1 MLHVDKLKPFY
12 QTLSARYARFIYTN
26 TYIAVLTLLSV
37 AAFIFDLEII
47 MLFILTFVFAL
58 HLVLVKDLL
67 PIFVPLLLIGM
78 VPLERYGEVDYFYPT
93 LLWTLPYMVPAFI
106 LRGVLFPIKLIKGR
120 FFYPTLAV
128 SLSIMLGGLFSI
140 SFRDYFTLR
149 SIYYVIFLGPMMVLF
164 YFILEHDLP
173 HRKDMGEYLAK
184 IFLGIGIMGVG
195 MFVLSLVK
203 DPSLVDENFP
213 RSIFQW
219 NNNVSNN
226 LLLAMPFP
234 FYLALKRRHPMIYF
248 SIGIMIFMTLIFM
261 FSRGGMLMA
270 FGVFPLTFFATLYL
284 SGRNRLK
291 LLGDFI
297 LMMGAIYI
305 LLTIFVGT
313 IPEIID
319 AMVENVTISSTES
332 RALMY
337 RYAIDVFLDY
347 PLFGTG
353 LGHDVVYYNP
363 QPMAMF
369 WYHSTVFQIIGSLGL
384 AGIIAYTYQ
393 MLMRGKTLIEA
404 HSKFNLYVFLSIL
417 GFAGYSLVNVGY
429 FIPLPFGPTLIM
441 IFIVTERL
449 NKIYKEDLDYQKEEM
464 LFKNSLLTKSNQ

>member
-1 MLHVDKLKPFY
+1 MDKLKTY
-12 QTLSARYARFIYTN
+12 HKTISARYARFIYTN
-26 TYIAVLTLLSV
+26 SYVALLTLLSV
-37 AAFIFDLEII
+37 IAFIFDLEIYMI
-47 MLFILTFVFAL
+47 FFLTIVFAV
-58 HLVLVKDLL
+58 HLILVRDLL
-67 PIFVPLLLIGM
+67 PIFLPLLLIGM
-78 VPLERYGEVDYFYPT
+78 VPLKRYGEVDYFYPVLLYT
-93 LLWTLPYMVPAFI
+93 LIYMVPAFI
-106 LRGVLFPIKLIKGR
+106 LRGFIFPIKLIKGR

-128 SLSIMLGGLFSI
+128 SASIILGGLFSI
-140 SFRDYFTLR
+140 SIEDYFSLR
-149 SIYYVIFLGPMMVLF
+149 SIYYVIFLGPMMVFF
-164 YFILEHDLP
+164 YIILEHDLP
-173 HRKDMGEYLAK
+173 KRRDMGEYLAK
-184 IFLGIGIMGVG
+184 IFLGIGVMGVS
-195 MFVLSLVK
+195 MFILSLVK

-226 LLLAMPFP
+226 LLLALPFP

-248 SIGIMIFMTLIFM
+248 SIGIMIFITLIFM

-270 FGVFPLTFFATLYL
+270 MGVFPLTFFATLYL

-291 LLGDFI
+291 LFGDFLVMMIVI
-297 LMMGAIYI
+297 LA
-305 LLTIFVGT
+305 LLRIFVGS

-319 AMVENVTISSTES
+319 AMIENVTISSTES

-337 RYAIDVFLDY
+337 RYAIEVFLKY

-353 LGHDVVYYNP
+353 LGHDVQYYNP

-393 MLMRGKTLIEA
+393 MLMRGKTLIEVK
-404 HSKFNLYVFLSIL
+404 SKFNLYVFFSIL

-441 IFIVTERL
+441 IFIITKRL
-449 NKIYKEDLDYQKEEM
+449 NDFYLTDLTYREKETI
-464 LFKNSLLTKSNQ
+464 KNVAI